1 MKTLLHAALASR
13 LLLAAAAAWMPA
25 PCGAQETYPT
35 RAVRLVVPFPAATPP
50 DILARIAS
58 QKLAEAWGGPVIVE
72 TRDGAS
78 GTIGVSYVI
87 KSAPDGHTLL
97 FTADLPIV
105 IAPAISKIAYDPR
118 KDLEPIGAVA
128 QGAYVLVVH
137 PSVGVATLKQLIALA
152 KAKPGALTYASA
164 GEGSTSRLCV
174 ELIKQ
179 AAGIDLLGV
188 PFKGAAPAVQAVLTG
203 EVSMYCSPIFQALPH
218 IRSGKLKALGT
229 TGTQPSALIADI
241 APISAQGLPDVLAST
256 WYAAFA
262 PAATPAATLGKIRE
276 SLRKAFADGEV
287 RQRLAAAGLDPIWL
301 DAPALSATID
311 ADLAKWTR
319 VAQKVGIRTE

>member
-1 MKTLLHAALASR
+1 MGMPMDLRTLARILVVATVFMAASAV
-13 LLLAAAAAWMPA
+13 
-25 PCGAQETYPT
+25 AQETYPA
-35 RAVRLVVPFPAATPP
+35 RAVRIVVPFPAATPP
-50 DILARIAS
+50 DVLARIAS
-58 QKLAEAWGGPVIVE
+58 QKLAESWGGPVIVE

-105 IAPAISKIAYDPR
+105 IAPAISKVAYDPR

-137 PSVGVATLKQLIALA
+137 PSVGVASLKDLIALA
-152 KAKPGALTYASA
+152 RGKPGALTFASA

-179 AAGIDLLGV
+179 AAGIDLLMV
-188 PFKGAAPAVQAVLTG
+188 PFKGSAPAIQAVLTG
-203 EVSMYCSPIFQALPH
+203 DVSMYCSPIFQALPH
-218 IRSGKLKALGT
+218 IKSGKVKALGS
-229 TGTQPSALIADI
+229 TGTQPSPLIGEVM
-241 APISAQGLPDVLAST
+241 PISMQGLPDVVAST

-262 PAATPAATLGKIRE
+262 PSRTPAATVGKIRD
-276 SLRKAFADGEV
+276 SLKKAFADDEV
-287 RQRLAAAGLDPIWL
+287 RQRLAAAGLDPIWM
-301 DAPALSATID
+301 DGPA
-311 ADLAKWTR
+311 
-319 VAQKVGIRTE
+319 